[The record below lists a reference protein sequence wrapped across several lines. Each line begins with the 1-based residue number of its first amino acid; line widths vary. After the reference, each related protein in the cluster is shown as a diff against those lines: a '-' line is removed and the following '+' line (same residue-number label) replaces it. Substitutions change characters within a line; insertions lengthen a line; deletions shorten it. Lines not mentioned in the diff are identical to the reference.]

1 MKTFD
6 EQAAFGLPFERL
18 IAQTAALLLFPDR
31 PDYELFRLPAHSVID
46 FFLLDQQ
53 KPVAALE
60 VKRRSVRSTAY
71 DTTILPLSV
80 YVAALELSR
89 LTVPTFAAILFT
101 DGLYVFDV
109 LRTPSRI
116 CYLRDRRGAQRAHRA
131 YPVGEVLR
139 ANRLERHNDE
149 VSVHQLFTGGGS
161 SSQSIAEGR
170 DTCV

>member
-6 EQAAFGLPFERL
+6 EQAAYGLPYERL
-18 IAQTAALLLFPDR
+18 IAQTAALLLYPDR
-31 PDYELFRLPAHSVID
+31 PDLELFRLPTHSVID

-89 LTVPTFAAILFT
+89 LTVPTFAAILFV

-116 CYLRDRRGAQRAHRA
+116 CYLRDRAGRQRAHRA
-131 YPVGEVLR
+131 YPVQEVLR
-139 ANRLERHNDE
+139 AKLERNED
-149 VSVHQLFTGGGS
+149 VISVHQLQAGSGS

>member
-6 EQAAFGLPFERL
+6 EQAAYGLPYERL
-18 IAQTAALLLFPDR
+18 IAQTAALLLFPER
-31 PDYELFRLPAHSVID
+31 PDLELFRLPAHSVID

-60 VKRRSVRSTAY
+60 VKRRSVRSTVY

-89 LTVPTFAAILFT
+89 LTVPTFAAILFV

-109 LRTPSRI
+109 LRTPSRV

-139 ANRLERHNDE
+139 AKLERYNNE
-149 VSVHQLFTGGGS
+149 VSVYQLQTGGGS
-161 SSQSIAEGR
+161 S
-170 DTCV
+170 C